1 MSTQAKSHDHRI
13 DGHTNHSSSRA
24 AQSAAENSAVESAEE
39 LHLTASQRL
48 RSKNLRYTS
57 SRRALVEILAS
68 TDRPLTIP
76 EILEQDSG
84 LAQSSAYR
92 NLTELIQAGVVHR
105 LIAGDEYSHFELA
118 EDLTSHHHHLVCTQC
133 GRVAD
138 ITLSDEVEQSI
149 NRALEAAAS
158 SVGFKAEQHRL
169 DLVGHCASCAADKP
183 AALKVGRQTV
193 TTR

>member
-1 MSTQAKSHDHRI
+1 MSTQAGNRSPQRMSNPTAKI
-13 DGHTNHSSSRA
+13 DPEEPNK
-24 AQSAAENSAVESAEE
+24 E

-48 RSKNLRYTS
+48 RSQNLRYTS
-57 SRRALVEILAS
+57 SRRALVEIFAS
-68 TDRPLTIP
+68 SDRPLTIP
-76 EILEQDSG
+76 EILQQDSS

-138 ITLSDEVEQSI
+138 ITLSDEIERLMDS
-149 NRALEAAAS
+149 ALETAADS
-158 SVGFKAEQHRL
+158 LGFTAEHHRL
-169 DLVGHCASCAADKP
+169 DVLGRCANCN
-183 AALKVGRQTV
+183 
-193 TTR
+193 